1 MPVFRSI
8 VFSAALA
15 GLIVGVVISI
25 AQFFGTVPLIQ
36 QSEVYERKA
45 VAGTPTG
52 HDHASAANDQNK
64 AHSHESEWEPEA
76 GLQRNA
82 FTVAANILTAIGF
95 ALLLTGVYAIRGRQV
110 MWREGLLWGLAG
122 FVVFTAAPGLG
133 LPPELPGMPVA
144 ELTARQTWWIAT
156 AAATAG
162 GPLCELP
169 SPGRWAPASGSANR
183 FWSGT
188 SQSLS
193 TSTSICANLAAC
205 PNLAGVKYAVPDVIA
220 FADIVADTGYGGAER
235 LVWVCGLAESWAPFF
250 WVAGAEGFTSGLAS
264 VAPEL
269 SLRLFDELDAGNPGS
284 AMRVWRRL

>member
-15 GLIVGVVISI
+15 GLIVGAVISV

-45 VAGTPTG
+45 PAEASSPAHGHADAA
-52 HDHASAANDQNK
+52 HDHAKSSDR
-64 AHSHESEWEPEA
+64 EWEPED

-95 ALLLTGVYAIRGRQV
+95 ALLLTGAYAIRGRQV
-110 MWREGLLWGLAG
+110 TWREGLLWGLAG

-162 GPLCELP
+162 GLCLLAFRSTAWAAVLGLGLIALPHLFGAPLAPESHGAVPTAL
-169 SPGRWAPASGSANR
+169 SHRFIVVVTLTSLLFWALLGVC
-183 FWSGT
+183 
-188 SQSLS
+188 
-193 TSTSICANLAAC
+193 TSI
-205 PNLAGVKYAVPDVIA
+205 A
-220 FADIVADTGYGGAER
+220 FGRISR
-235 LVWVCGLAESWAPFF
+235 P
-250 WVAGAEGFTSGLAS
+250 
-264 VAPEL
+264 
-269 SLRLFDELDAGNPGS
+269 
-284 AMRVWRRL
+284 

>member
-45 VAGTPTG
+45 GTPAAV
-52 HDHASAANDQNK
+52 HDHASAASDQNQ
-64 AHSHESEWEPEA
+64 AHSHESEWEPEE

-144 ELTARQTWWIAT
+144 ELTARQNW
-156 AAATAG
+156 
-162 GPLCELP
+162 
-169 SPGRWAPASGSANR
+169 
-183 FWSGT
+183 
-188 SQSLS
+188 
-193 TSTSICANLAAC
+193 
-205 PNLAGVKYAVPDVIA
+205 
-220 FADIVADTGYGGAER
+220 
-235 LVWVCGLAESWAPFF
+235 
-250 WVAGAEGFTSGLAS
+250 
-264 VAPEL
+264 
-269 SLRLFDELDAGNPGS
+269 
-284 AMRVWRRL
+284 

>member
-36 QSEVYERKA
+36 QSEIYERKA
-45 VAGTPTG
+45 GTPPAG
-52 HDHASAANDQNK
+52 HDHASSSNDQNK

-133 LPPELPGMPVA
+133 LPPELPGMAVA

-162 GPLCELP
+162 GLCLLAFRP
-169 SPGRWAPASGSANR
+169 AAWA
-183 FWSGT
+183 
-188 SQSLS
+188 
-193 TSTSICANLAAC
+193 
-205 PNLAGVKYAVPDVIA
+205 AV
-220 FADIVADTGYGGAER
+220 
-235 LVWVCGLAESWAPFF
+235 LGLALIALPHLIGAPLAPDSHSEVPATLSHRFIVIVTLTSLLFWALLG
-250 WVAGAEGFTSGLAS
+250 VATSLAFERIS
-264 VAPEL
+264 RPH
-269 SLRLFDELDAGNPGS
+269 
-284 AMRVWRRL
+284 

>member
-45 VAGTPTG
+45 ATPPAHAHAGATQG
-52 HDHASAANDQNK
+52 QAKDQDK
-64 AHSHESEWEPEA
+64 AHSHEREWEPED

-82 FTVAANILTAIGF
+82 FTVGANILTAIGF

-110 MWREGLLWGLAG
+110 TWREGLLWGLAG

-144 ELTARQTWWIAT
+144 PLTARQTWWIAT

-162 GPLCELP
+162 GLGLLAFRASAWAAVLALVLIALPHLIGAPLAPESHSDVPAAL
-169 SPGRWAPASGSANR
+169 SHRFVVVVTLTSLLFWALLGVA
-183 FWSGT
+183 
-188 SQSLS
+188 
-193 TSTSICANLAAC
+193 TSITF
-205 PNLAGVKYAVPDVIA
+205 GRISR
-220 FADIVADTGYGGAER
+220 T
-235 LVWVCGLAESWAPFF
+235 
-250 WVAGAEGFTSGLAS
+250 
-264 VAPEL
+264 
-269 SLRLFDELDAGNPGS
+269 
-284 AMRVWRRL
+284 

>member
-36 QSEVYERKA
+36 QSETYERKA
-45 VAGTPTG
+45 GPPPPAAHEHAG
-52 HDHASAANDQNK
+52 AAQGQAKDQDK
-64 AHSHESEWEPEA
+64 AHSHAREWEPED

-82 FTVAANILTAIGF
+82 FTVGANILTAIGF

-144 ELTARQTWWIAT
+144 PLTARQTWWIAT

-162 GPLCELP
+162 GLGLLAFRTTAWAAILGLVLIALPHLIGAPL
-169 SPGRWAPASGSANR
+169 APESHSEVPAALSHR
-183 FWSGT
+183 FIVVVTLT
-188 SQSLS
+188 SLLFW
-193 TSTSICANLAAC
+193 TLLGVATSI
-205 PNLAGVKYAVPDVIA
+205 A
-220 FADIVADTGYGGAER
+220 FGRISRPQA
-235 LVWVCGLAESWAPFF
+235 
-250 WVAGAEGFTSGLAS
+250 
-264 VAPEL
+264 
-269 SLRLFDELDAGNPGS
+269 
-284 AMRVWRRL
+284 